1 LVSTLIAGLV
11 VWLYWI
17 LLPMEGRLLQK
28 RERNILAS
36 VTEAL
41 E

>member
-1 LVSTLIAGLV
+1 LLITSFVA
-11 VWLYWI
+11 WLYWI
-17 LLPMEGRLLQK
+17 LLPAEGRLLQK
-28 RERNILAS
+28 RERNILVA